1 MALTGAHAVGDHGS
15 VSDDNLRDLAIA
27 AQAAALAGK
36 LDTTVASS
44 TYARS
49 ATALTMAAPL
59 TGGSLQASSLLVGRP
74 VLFKSDTT
82 YNGFPGLCR
91 LASGRL
97 VATWYSA
104 AAHPSST
111 PGAVIKSAYSDD
123 QGATWSAA
131 VTILTPDATHAYRA
145 LNLTTLANGTI
156 QGIGW
161 VADNT
166 TLASVFT
173 VASTD
178 SGVTWS
184 APVTI
189 TQPFTR
195 LSGIEAPIVV
205 LANGTWVACAYGS
218 NSASNN
224 YSVAVGTS
232 TDQGTTWSWSTTADG
247 IADAVAYTEPT
258 IALLP
263 NGTLHMLIRNTTDLN
278 MYRTTSTNNGATW
291 SAKAVAF
298 VGEGRPTQLVDT
310 FGSLICIYRDT
321 VAIGIGGRGGRVRF
335 SRDSG
340 VTWSAAQP
348 ASLGFQVND
357 YAAAVEVSPGVVAVL
372 IAHEYSNAV
381 ADLIFEYITE
391 HSVISPFGD
400 SSVANRPARSLLN
413 LGRVLAYD
421 TLQRADESTLRR
433 MDSGHLWVNYANNGH
448 KLVGGNIVT
457 VNAGNTPTGVT
468 SGFDLA
474 QGWGTLDTSFLLNH
488 AGMSLLFGFQNSANF
503 YLLNLAGTAGAITP
517 TLYKK
522 VANVNTSLGA
532 GAAQNLTLTNWYP
545 IRVTM
550 RGTRIKIW
558 IDGEKVL
565 DLTDAT
571 FNTQT
576 SVGIQNTWDDQMWGP
591 FTVSL

>member
-1 MALTGAHAVGDHGS
+1 
-15 VSDDNLRDLAIA
+15 
-27 AQAAALAGK
+27 
-36 LDTTVASS
+36 
-44 TYARS
+44 
-49 ATALTMAAPL
+49 MAAPL

-247 IADAVAYTEPT
+247 IADAVAYTEPDPDA
-258 IALLP
+258 IALGL
-263 NGTLHMLIRNTTDLN
+263 TALMD
-278 MYRTTSTNNGATW
+278 
-291 SAKAVAF
+291 
-298 VGEGRPTQLVDT
+298 D
-310 FGSLICIYRDT
+310 
-321 VAIGIGGRGGRVRF
+321 
-335 SRDSG
+335 
-340 VTWSAAQP
+340 
-348 ASLGFQVND
+348 
-357 YAAAVEVSPGVVAVL
+357 
-372 IAHEYSNAV
+372 
-381 ADLIFEYITE
+381 
-391 HSVISPFGD
+391 
-400 SSVANRPARSLLN
+400 PARRAQLGVAGHQRSLEFTWAASAEAH
-413 LGRVLAYD
+413 LASY
-421 TLQRADESTLRR
+421 TRALST
-433 MDSGHLWVNYANNGH
+433 
-448 KLVGGNIVT
+448 
-457 VNAGNTPTGVT
+457 
-468 SGFDLA
+468 
-474 QGWGTLDTSFLLNH
+474 
-488 AGMSLLFGFQNSANF
+488 
-503 YLLNLAGTAGAITP
+503 
-517 TLYKK
+517 
-522 VANVNTSLGA
+522 
-532 GAAQNLTLTNWYP
+532 
-545 IRVTM
+545 
-550 RGTRIKIW
+550 
-558 IDGEKVL
+558 
-565 DLTDAT
+565 
-571 FNTQT
+571 
-576 SVGIQNTWDDQMWGP
+576 
-591 FTVSL
+591 